1 MDIVLS
7 LLTTS
12 TSTSTTTHKPHRQ
25 YHRHRIEV
33 INQILTAV
41 SEYPEGISK
50 THIIFKAFVN
60 NSQLKLYMP
69 YLIDNDLLT
78 ASLDESHEHASK
90 PRELYHLTTKG
101 QIFLKLYTTMNS
113 QDIVWD
119 SLPFRPGPEPNG
131 KTVRLKESSKKKDKV
146 STVQSW
152 KQSHFSIIY

>member
-12 TSTSTTTHKPHRQ
+12 TSTSTTTHKPHRL

-41 SEYPEGISK
+41 SENPEGISK

-60 NSQLKLYMP
+60 NSQLKLYLP
-69 YLIDNDLLT
+69 YLINNDLLT
-78 ASLDESHEHASK
+78 ASLDESHKHAGK

-119 SLPFRPGPEPNG
+119 SLPFRSGPEPNG

-146 STVQSW
+146 STVQS
-152 KQSHFSIIY
+152 FTLFL

>member
-12 TSTSTTTHKPHRQ
+12 TSTSTTTHKPHSQ
-25 YHRHRIEV
+25 YRRHRIEV
-33 INQILTAV
+33 INQMLTAV
-41 SEYPEGISK
+41 SEYSEGISK
-50 THIIFKAFVN
+50 THIIFKAFIN
-60 NSQLKLYMP
+60 NSQLKLYLP

-78 ASLDESHEHASK
+78 VSLDESHKHAGK

-119 SLPFRPGPEPNG
+119 SLPFRQVQRKRG
-131 KTVRLKESSKKKDKV
+131 RHSS
-146 STVQSW
+146 QLL
-152 KQSHFSIIY
+152 QNCC

>member
-12 TSTSTTTHKPHRQ
+12 TSTSTTTHKPHSQ

-41 SEYPEGISK
+41 SEYSEGISK
-50 THIIFKAFVN
+50 THIIFKAFIN
-60 NSQLKLYMP
+60 NSQLKLYLP

-78 ASLDESHEHASK
+78 VSLDESHKHAGK

-119 SLPFRPGPEPNG
+119 SLLFRQGQSQRG
-131 KTVRLKESSKKKDKV
+131 RHSS
-146 STVQSW
+146 QLL
-152 KQSHFSIIY
+152 QNCC